1 MLLVQEGNPDNPKNL
16 FANDIIALI
25 NNIHSNGENYVA
37 LILDANLS
45 FDDSE
50 GELRRLINKTSFL
63 VDTFT
68 ETSP

>member
-1 MLLVQEGNPDNPKNL
+1 MLLVEEGNPANPKKL

-25 NNIHSNGENYVA
+25 NNIRSNGENYIV

-50 GELRRLINKTSFL
+50 GELRRLMNKTSL
-63 VDTFT
+63 LADTLADA
-68 ETSP
+68 SP

>member
-1 MLLVQEGNPDNPKNL
+1 MLLVQEGNPDNPKKL

-25 NNIHSNGENYVA
+25 NNIRSNGENYIV

-63 VDTFT
+63 ADTFT

>member
-1 MLLVQEGNPDNPKNL
+1 MLLVQEGNPDNPKKL

-25 NNIHSNGENYVA
+25 NNIRSNGENYIV

-50 GELRRLINKTSFL
+50 GEVRRLMNKTSL
-63 VDTFT
+63 LADTLADA
-68 ETSP
+68 SP